1 MSHRLDG
8 WPGVDV
14 QSFGALLFVPGT
26 TRPKYGGEGYEI
38 AADNVA
44 ALADGGDPDGSA
56 ALASSASTRST
67 PTGGSGSGPGCGR
80 SVASIGQSFGAGSAC
95 PADPAHRSRPARR
108 QAAQRL
114 DGLFAIDEPV
124 EVEATWGIYQRMI
137 AT

>member
-95 PADPAHRSRPARR
+95 PAPGAWPTTGKVPWRSHRHGHPLPRLPHPDPVDLIHHT
-108 QAAQRL
+108 Q
-114 DGLFAIDEPV
+114 
-124 EVEATWGIYQRMI
+124 
-137 AT
+137 